1 MVFIMNEIVTA
12 VSTVGFPV
20 VMSLVLMKF
29 IENLNEA
36 HREDLKE
43 MTKAVNNNTVILQR
57 LFDKLDDND

>member
-1 MVFIMNEIVTA
+1 MNEIVTA

-29 IENLNEA
+29 IENLNNA

-43 MTKAVNNNTVILQR
+43 MTQAVNNNTIIIQKL
-57 LFDKLDDND
+57 LDKLDLHD